1 MTLPKHASKP
11 NYQARTNKKNLGLR
25 SWQVKFRGYTGERV
39 YWLQIVLRLQGTVLK
54 SILPWMLFFSAYSF
68 LIALLE
74 YHELHITLPKI
85 GSAIPNIVLSFN
97 LTLSLLLIFRTN
109 TAYERFWEGRK
120 LWGSLVNTSRNL
132 ANGIWIT
139 IEDKTLENRVEK
151 EAVLRLI
158 VAFAIALK
166 LHLRREAVNKEI
178 IMLLNSSEYLIIK
191 QAKNPPLKISFWIS
205 KYLQFQYKRDLV
217 NAYDLNSLQKLTN
230 DLIDILGGC
239 ERILKTP
246 MPLIYSIYLKQLL
259 VIYCLILPVE
269 LVSSL
274 NWWTIPVMTL
284 ISFVLFGI
292 EETGSELENPFS
304 RDPNDLPLDAICI
317 TILQNVE
324 DLIAS
329 ESTNCSLLTSNNSQ
343 YL

>member
-1 MTLPKHASKP
+1 MTPPKYAEKYH
-11 NYQARTNKKNLGLR
+11 YQARTIKKNLGLR
-25 SWQVKFRGYTGERV
+25 TWKVKFRNYTGERA
-39 YWLQIVLRLQGTVLK
+39 YWIQIVSRLQGSVLK
-54 SILPWMLFFSAYSF
+54 AILPWMLFFGVYSF

-74 YHELHITLPKI
+74 YHELHIPLPKI
-85 GSAIPNIVLSFN
+85 SSGVPNIVLSFN
-97 LTLSLLLIFRTN
+97 LVLSLLLIFRTN
-109 TAYERFWEGRK
+109 TAHDRFWEGRK

-132 ANGIWIT
+132 ANGIWIV
-139 IEDKTLENRVEK
+139 IEDTTLIERMKK

-166 LHLRREAVNKEI
+166 LHLRRELIDKELVN
-178 IMLLNSSEYLIIK
+178 LLHSSEYIK
-191 QAKNPPLKISFWIS
+191 LKNVNNPPLEITFWIS
-205 KYLQFQYKRDLV
+205 KYLQYQYKDDLV
-217 NAYDLNSLQKLTN
+217 NVYQLSSLHELNN
-230 DLIDILGGC
+230 DLVNILGSC

-259 VIYCLILPVE
+259 VVYCLILPVE

-274 NWWTIPVMTL
+274 NWWTIPVMTF

-304 RDPNDLPLDAICI
+304 RDPNDLPLDAICN
-317 TILQNVE
+317 TILQDVE

-329 ESTNCSLLTSNNSQ
+329 NDINHPLITSNSLKNS
-343 YL
+343 